1 MVRILQA
8 DYGLAL
14 DAAVVHQLDGVTD
27 EDSLEEGVV
36 ASGPFVAENAAFGG
50 VSGFHRGQT
59 SFQGIDCNRNF
70 HMRFLLFGVLDPIHC
85 YFQMEIETFLDSYAS
100 FYYNTIGHWIQYW
113 MLHFRKQ
120 IWHLSH
126 V

>member
-1 MVRILQA
+1 MDPAAQSFRQGIH
-8 DYGLAL
+8 GSLA
-14 DAAVVHQLDGVTD
+14 AICQRAH
-27 EDSLEEGVV
+27 EDFCLGID
-36 ASGPFVAENAAFGG
+36 AENAAFGG